1 MDTQNI
7 LSENTTTYNGA
18 QGRILELLGTGLSP
32 EIVASAAGVTPSYI
46 SQLLSEP
53 SFSAQVTQLR
63 FNNLQSATN
72 RDRKYDDI
80 EDALIAKMQDLLPM
94 MYKPLEVLR
103 AITVINGAKRR
114 GASAPETIHMNN
126 TVVNLVI
133 PTQILQKFTVN
144 SANQV
149 VEVFSSSNGD
159 SDIDKSKNIKETTGQ
174 TLVTM
179 PSSTLLKKFTST
191 EKSHDSISQGQ
202 ISFSSS

>member
-7 LSENTTTYNGA
+7 LSENITVYNGA

-63 FNNLQSATN
+63 FDNLQSATN

-149 VEVFSSSNGD
+149 VEVFSSSHGD
-159 SDIDKSKNIKETTGQ
+159 TDKSQNIKETTGQ

-179 PSSTLLKKFTST
+179 PSSTLLKKFTHS

-202 ISFSSS
+202 ISFSPG